1 MLPVVG
7 VLAIVVLLVV
17 VVIGIRRGAYLS
29 ARKVQDGDGEI
40 LLESMDSASHHRE
53 QRHHDGQSVQTHEAC
68 GHGHHTAPNVPHHDI
83 GHGSFHDSAGHSGF
97 DGGGFHGGHH

>member
-1 MLPVVG
+1 MRG
-7 VLAIVVLLVV
+7 
-17 VVIGIRRGAYLS
+17 GAYLS
-29 ARKVQDGDGEI
+29 ARKIQDGDGEI

-53 QRHHDGQSVQTHEAC
+53 PYHDGQSVQTHEAY
-68 GHGHHTAPNVPHHDI
+68 GHGHDTAPNVPHPDI

>member
-7 VLAIVVLLVV
+7 VLAIVFLLVV
-17 VVIGIRRGAYLS
+17 VVIGILRGAYPS
-29 ARKVQDGDGEI
+29 PRKVQDGDGEI

-53 QRHHDGQSVQTHEAC
+53 QCHHDGQSVQTHEAC

-83 GHGSFHDSAGHSGF
+83 GSFHDSASHSGF
-97 DGGGFHGGHH
+97 DGGGFHAGHH